1 MKKLWGGRFSKKT
14 DPLMEAFTS
23 SIAFDSRLAEYD
35 VLGSIAHARML
46 GKCNIIPKKDAAK
59 ITKALK
65 GILSGLKKGTFT
77 ADAKSE
83 DIHTDIQNKLYKK
96 LGSTA
101 KKLHA
106 ARSRNDQ
113 VNCDERLYCKDMID
127 KTAAKIA
134 GLQKALLNLAKKNK
148 GVIIPGY
155 THLQHAQPVA
165 LAHLLLAYVNML
177 ERDKSRFLDAK
188 RRVDISTL
196 GSCAI
201 SGTSL
206 KTDRK
211 FAADRLGFAQVS
223 DNSIDAVSDRDFIAE
238 ILAASAIT
246 GMHLSRFAEDMII
259 YSSSEFGFI
268 DVSEAHSTG
277 SSMMPHKKN
286 PDALELIRGSA
297 GKLYGN
303 LVAILTTMKGLPSSY
318 NRDMQHDKEP
328 LFNSFDTLTAAL
340 GMFTAMVSKLKIN
353 NGALKRAL
361 SDESLYATDLAE
373 YLIRK
378 GVAFK
383 EAHDAV
389 GHLVR
394 YSIDKNRKISA
405 LSPRELKGFSKA
417 FEKDAFLLLDA
428 KKSVSL
434 KRSFGGT
441 SFDNIDRQLKNWGRQ
456 LK

>member
-1 MKKLWGGRFSKKT
+1 MKKLWGGRFKSKS

-23 SIAFDSRLAEYD
+23 SLAFDARLAKHD
-35 VLGSIAHARML
+35 ILGSIAHAQML

-59 ITKALK
+59 ITKALE
-65 GILSGLKKGTFT
+65 GILSSLKKGTFT

-96 LGSTA
+96 LGLTA

-113 VNCDERLYCKDMID
+113 VNSDERLYCKEMID
-127 KTAAKIA
+127 EIAAKIS
-134 GLQKALLNLAKKNK
+134 GFQEALLNLAKKNRL
-148 GVIIPGY
+148 VIMPGY
-155 THLQHAQPVA
+155 THLQHAQPVM

-177 ERDKSRFLDAK
+177 ERDKSRFLDSK
-188 RRVDISTL
+188 KRVDVSTL

-206 KTDRK
+206 ATDRK
-211 FAADRLGFAQVS
+211 FVAKKLGFTHVS

-238 ILAASAIT
+238 IIADCAIT
-246 GMHLSRFAEDMII
+246 GMHLSRFAEDMIL
-259 YSSSEFGFI
+259 YASVEFGFI
-268 DVSEAHSTG
+268 DIPEALSTG

-303 LVAILTTMKGLPSSY
+303 LLAILTTMKGLPSSY

-328 LFNSFDTLTAAL
+328 LFNSLDTLIASL
-340 GMFTAMVSKLKIN
+340 SMFTAIASKLKIN
-353 NGALKRAL
+353 KGHLNEAL

-394 YSIDKNRKISA
+394 YSIDKNRKISS
-405 LSPRELKGFSKA
+405 LSLKELKRFSGA

-428 KKSVSL
+428 EKSVSL

-441 SFDNIDRQLKNWGRQ
+441 SLDNVNRQIKNWKRQLK
-456 LK
+456 